1 MAREIKDYG
10 GTILRGGCFRSR
22 SSPFGEGLGIEGLE
36 YLCEAG
42 RTYQLPVVTEV
53 ISPQDVE
60 LVAQRADVLES
71 SAENLQNDA
80 LLREVGRMHR
90 PGLLRRGLMSSVAE
104 LLDAAELIVAGG
116 NLQVLLC
123 ESGVRTFETG
133 TRNTLDPS
141 AVPILKSRT
150 HLPVVIDPSLAAG
163 EPDVVSPLALAAKAV
178 GSHGVVLEV
187 HPDPSRALSDRVP
200 PLDFRVFGNIMRNL
214 FR

>member
-1 MAREIKDYG
+1 
-10 GTILRGGCFRSR
+10 
-22 SSPFGEGLGIEGLE
+22 
-36 YLCEAG
+36 
-42 RTYQLPVVTEV
+42 
-53 ISPQDVE
+53 
-60 LVAQRADVLES
+60 
-71 SAENLQNDA
+71 
-80 LLREVGRMHR
+80 
-90 PGLLRRGLMSSVAE
+90 MSSVAE